1 MEFLNEPG
9 NEAHSMQ
16 FLNEPG
22 NETKVHLCSLL
33 SQDHHMTCV
42 FSSRLTMLETISP
55 SGAPA

>member
-1 MEFLNEPG
+1 MNEPG

-42 FSSRLTMLETISP
+42 FSSRLMMLETIFP
-55 SGAPA
+55 SGAHA